1 MYIVGEYQLLYV
13 IRELQIGYL
22 LGKEDGD
29 DLVLLPFNEC
39 VGEITIDSPVMVFV
53 YRDTEDKLIA
63 TMKTP
68 YAVVGDLKK
77 LEVVDNVDFGSF
89 IDIGLQRDV
98 LVPIKEMEEPLKVHK
113 KYLFYLY
120 LDRSERI
127 CATTRVYNR
136 LSTDHELKAGDK
148 VMATVVRVN
157 KDVGTYVAIE
167 DQYQGMIPRTECYK
181 ELHLGDELEL
191 RVIRVREDR
200 KVDLSCRE
208 KIADQIGIDAELIFR
223 EIEKGKL
230 NLTDK
235 SDPELIK
242 EKFAMSKKAFKRA
255 VGRLLKEGKIEL
267 LEDGIIKK

>member
-1 MYIVGEYQLLYV
+1 MYIVGDYQLLYV
-13 IRELQIGYL
+13 IKELQIGYL
-22 LGKEDGD
+22 LGEEGAE
-29 DLVLLPFNEC
+29 DLVLLPHNEC
-39 VGEITIDSPVMVFV
+39 VGEISIDSPVMVFI
-53 YRDTEDKLIA
+53 YRDTEDKLVA

-68 YAVVGDLKK
+68 YAIVGDLKK

-98 LVPIKEMEEPLKVHK
+98 LVPLKEMEEPLKVNK

-127 CATTRVYNR
+127 CATTRVYGR

-148 VMATVVRVN
+148 VQATVVRVN
-157 KDVGTYVAIE
+157 KEIGTYVAIE
-167 DQYQGMIPRTECYK
+167 DQYQGMIPKTECYK

-191 RVIRVREDR
+191 RVIRVREDQ

-208 KIADQIGIDAELIFR
+208 KIADQIDIDAEMIFK

-230 NLTDK
+230 HVTDK

-242 EKFAMSKKAFKRA
+242 RKFSISKKAFKRA